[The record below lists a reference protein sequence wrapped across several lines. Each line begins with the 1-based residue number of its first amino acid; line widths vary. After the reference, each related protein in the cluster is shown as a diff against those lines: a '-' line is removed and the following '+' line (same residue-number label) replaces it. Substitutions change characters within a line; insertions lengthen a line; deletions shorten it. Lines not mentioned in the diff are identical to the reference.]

1 MKKNYNNIFIVDSKA
16 YFDAMALYCDV
27 QNDLVLTYDF
37 ALKKYVED
45 LGGNVQYLDH
55 LVDID
60 KMQDNNYL
68 IYKFFT
74 DWHYDKDGNDIFT
87 FKDVPF
93 GFSFR
98 LDFWNDFVFYTRIFL
113 SLKCISRYS
122 FQDIYILSD
131 EKLIFQ
137 ILDTFDIKYKIF
149 YDKSSVIDNTGYYF
163 PIAKWLDSK
172 IKPIGFRGFLY
183 KAREKVSFIY
193 GKIMPFV
200 DKLFKPNSKYTV
212 FIQDYHPTKRII
224 QHFRNDN
231 DFTVLLEHFSRFSNK
246 KDNLKERLL
255 PIGGDIKNYEQ
266 IKNELLKKFE
276 SNRFHRLILS
286 DGSDIT
292 DAIYDIIKNR
302 ISSGLSKKL
311 RTLDSCIKYLDKN
324 KVDLVILIANLGHIA
339 TLFDLVCKHKKI
351 PSYLIIN
358 GMLLNNY
365 QDEAHYATYINSY
378 SNSIKENYFRDIKNV
393 YALGDPRMDTYS
405 LIEKNKIN
413 REFPT
418 ITIGTSGFNS
428 TDLNSY
434 VAVEFD
440 FMYDILKAFSVLK
453 QKGEKFKLIIQV
465 RPNGYE
471 KQYQSFINEYFNDL
485 KIETISTIPMIEVLK
500 KTDFYISIY
509 SQTLFEASCLGI
521 PVVYY
526 KKDTEITN
534 KPFDN
539 NSELVTILNT
549 DDMIQAFY
557 DFKANNQR
565 YELFLNSKVM
575 EQYIGFLDGNNL
587 TRNIDFIYKILRKES
602 LK

>member
-1 MKKNYNNIFIVDSKA
+1 MKKQFENIFIIDSKVL
-16 YFDAMALYCDV
+16 FDESQLVFDL
-27 QNDLVLTYDF
+27 QNDLFLTYDF
-37 ALKKYVED
+37 ALKKHIED
-45 LGGNVQYLDH
+45 LGGNVEYLDH
-55 LVDID
+55 LVDANTL
-60 KMQDNNYL
+60 QENNYL
-68 IYKFFT
+68 IYKFFK
-74 DWHYDKDGNDIFT
+74 DWHYDKDGNDIFV
-87 FKDVPF
+87 FKNVPF

-98 LDFWNDFVFYTRIFL
+98 LDFWNDFVFYTRLFL
-113 SLKCISRYS
+113 SLRYISSYS
-122 FQDIYILSD
+122 FQAIYILSD
-131 EKLIFQ
+131 EGLAFK
-137 ILDTFDIKYKIF
+137 ILDILGMKYTILNVE
-149 YDKSSVIDNTGYYF
+149 SSTIDNIGYYF

-172 IKPIGFRGFLY
+172 IRPSGLRRFLY
-183 KAREKVSFIY
+183 KTREKVSFLY
-193 GKIMPFV
+193 GKIMPYF
-200 DKLFKPNSKYTV
+200 DKFFKSSSKYTI

-224 QHFRNDN
+224 QHFRNDIN
-231 DFTVLLEHFSRFSNK
+231 FTVLLENFSRFSNK

-255 PIGGDIKNYEQ
+255 PIGGDIKNYEDT
-266 IKNELLKKFE
+266 KNELLKKFVT
-276 SNRFHRLILS
+276 NKFHRLILS

-292 DAIYDIIKNR
+292 DAIYDIITNR
-302 ISSGLSKKL
+302 ISNGLPEKL

-324 KVDLVILIANLGHIA
+324 KVDLVVLIANIGHTS

-378 SNSIKENYFRDIKNV
+378 SNSIKENYFRDVKNV
-393 YALGDPRMDTYS
+393 YALGDPRMDNYS

-413 REFPT
+413 REMPT
-418 ITIGTSGFNS
+418 ITIGASGFNS

-440 FMYDILKAFSVLK
+440 FLYDILKAFDFLK
-453 QKGEKFKLIIQV
+453 QRAENFNLIIKV

-471 KQYQSFINEYFNDL
+471 EQYKRFINEYFNDL
-485 KIETISTIPMIEVLK
+485 KIEVISTTPMIEVLK

-549 DDMIQAFY
+549 DDMIEAFY
-557 DFKANNQR
+557 DFKANHQR
-565 YELFLNSKVM
+565 YEPFFNPKIM